1 MLVFSKTAGFRHESI
16 AEGQTML
23 TTLGSQN
30 DFEIT
35 TSEDATLFTDQGLE
49 PFQVVFFLNTTDD
62 ILNGAQQT
70 AMENFIHKGRGF
82 AGVHAAADT
91 EDGLGWTWYQD
102 LIGSTYTGHGPA
114 GTQGTLT
121 VVAGAINHPATQGLP
136 LNWTRNEEW
145 YLFQRDVSSLP
156 GVQVLLRFSDDNR
169 PMAWTREWDGGRSF
183 YTAGGHDPSAFQEP
197 LFQQH
202 VLGGVLW
209 AAHRF
214 D

>member
-1 MLVFSKTAGFRHESI
+1 MLVFSKTVAFRHSSI

-35 TSEDATLFTDQGLE
+35 TSEDAAIFTDQGLD
-49 PFQVVFFLNTTDD
+49 PFQVVFFLNTTGD
-62 ILNGAQQT
+62 ILNAAQQT
-70 AMENFIHKGRGF
+70 AMENFIQKGRGF
-82 AGVHAAADT
+82 AGVHSATDT
-91 EDGLGWTWYQD
+91 ESVGWAWYLD
-102 LIGSTYTGHGPA
+102 LVGSNYNGHGPA
-114 GTQGTLT
+114 GTPGTLI
-121 VVAGAINHPATQGLP
+121 VDAGAGAHPATVGLP
-136 LNWTRNEEW
+136 MNWNRSEEW
-145 YLFQRDVSSLP
+145 YMFQRDVSALP

-183 YTAGGHDPSAFQEP
+183 YTAGGHDASAFQEP

-209 AAHRF
+209 AAHRI